1 MQSLADKLFAYYQ
14 NLRPPQR
21 LPAGVEVLFPQK
33 EAAVMKII
41 KQFCYKFFHDNRK
54 RRLML
59 GINPGRLGAGIT
71 GVNFTAPK
79 QLKENLGIDHPFKIS
94 SELSAE
100 FMYEVIDAFGGPVK
114 FYKQWFMGSV
124 CPLGFMKN
132 GINMNY
138 YDDKKLQA
146 ALIPF
151 ITDKI
156 QQQVSIGFQT
166 DYCICIGGEKNFKFL
181 ASLNKENN
189 WFEKIIPLP
198 HPRFILQYRRKQ
210 KDMFI
215 RQYLSALQP
224 DE

>member
-1 MQSLADKLFAYYQ
+1 
-14 NLRPPQR
+14 
-21 LPAGVEVLFPQK
+21 
-33 EAAVMKII
+33 MKVVAE
-41 KQFCYKFFHDNRK
+41 FCKKYFNHNPK

-79 QLKENLGIDHPFKIS
+79 QLTENCGIPHPFKPS

-100 FMYEVIDAFGGPVK
+100 FMYEVITAYGGPQH
-114 FYKQWFMGSV
+114 FFNDWFMGSV

-138 YDDKKLQA
+138 YDDKKLQMA
-146 ALIPF
+146 VTPF
-151 ITDKI
+151 IVQKI
-156 QQQVSIGFQT
+156 KEQIALGFKT

-181 ASLNKENN
+181 TSLNKEQH
-189 WFEKIIPLP
+189 WFKKIIPLP

-210 KDMFI
+210 KDAFI
-215 RQYLSALQP
+215 HQYLTALRLA
-224 DE
+224 E